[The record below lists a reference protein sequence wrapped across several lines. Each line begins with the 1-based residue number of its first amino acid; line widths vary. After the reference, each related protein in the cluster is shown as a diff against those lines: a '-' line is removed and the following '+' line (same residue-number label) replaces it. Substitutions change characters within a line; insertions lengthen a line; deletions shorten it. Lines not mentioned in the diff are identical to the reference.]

1 MGVRF
6 VHPPCACDAARFA
19 RPGVQRGGLCMHAY
33 THQEDALCKQKGIF
47 ARMCAPGEF
56 LQVWVQLRDSACTH
70 ACKKEVL
77 FASMDAIQ
85 KVCMHVCSTMRL
97 FGSMAATGRFC
108 TDMHARRRMVFC
120 KHQGIFAH
128 VHAPGDFLQAWVQLR
143 DSACTH
149 ACKKEVLFAS
159 MDAIQKACMHACSIR
174 RLFASMDA
182 TERLCVHTCMQEGG
196 VFCKHGCN
204 PEGLHARMQ
213 HHGTFCKHGCNGKI
227 LHRYA
232 CKKEDGFLQAPGDF
246 CTHACTRRLFAS
258 MDATERLCVHTCM
271 QEGGVFYKHGCNPE
285 GLHARM
291 QHHETFW
298 QHGCN
303 GKILHRYACKKE
315 DGFLQAEGD
324 FCTHACTMRLFAS
337 AGATERLCVHTCMQE
352 GGAFCKHGCNPE
364 GLHARMQHH
373 ETFCQ
378 HGCNGEI
385 LHACSRGFLHTC
397 LAGLAPKRCS

>member
-149 ACKKEVLFAS
+149 ACKKEVFSVS
-159 MDAIQKACMHACSIR
+159 MDAIQKACMHACSTM
-174 RLFASMDA
+174 RLFASVGATERFCVHTCMQEGGAFCKHGCNPEGLHARMQHHETFCQHGCNGKILHRYACTRRMVFLQAEGDFCTHTCTRRLLASVGA

-232 CKKEDGFLQAPGDF
+232 CKKEDGFFAN
-246 CTHACTRRLFAS
+246 TR
-258 MDATERLCVHTCM
+258 
-271 QEGGVFYKHGCNPE
+271 
-285 GLHARM
+285 
-291 QHHETFW
+291 
-298 QHGCN
+298 
-303 GKILHRYACKKE
+303 
-315 DGFLQAEGD
+315 GFLH
-324 FCTHACTMRLFAS
+324 TY
-337 AGATERLCVHTCMQE
+337 VHQE
-352 GGAFCKHGCNPE
+352 TSCKHGCN
-364 GLHARMQHH
+364 
-373 ETFCQ
+373 
-378 HGCNGEI
+378 
-385 LHACSRGFLHTC
+385 
-397 LAGLAPKRCS
+397 